1 MKMNDILIQRY
12 VRSQGLPVELFDV
25 SPQLRDLAGDLE
37 STGVPRTKIDEL
49 VIAAMG
55 QAAANTLVWSGN
67 QLPVRDGDGPEAA

>member
-1 MKMNDILIQRY
+1 MNNLLIQRY

-25 SPQLRDLAGDLE
+25 SPQLRDLADDLE

-55 QAAANTLVWSGN
+55 QAAANTLAYAS
-67 QLPVRDGDGPEAA
+67 DHISGDGPEAA